1 MFATLVIPVL
11 TVVTALM
18 IITYVPQISLLLRDL
33 LY

>member
-18 IITYVPQISLLLRDL
+18 IITYVPQTSLLLRDL

>member
-1 MFATLVIPVL
+1 MSATRGRPLL
-11 TVVTALM
+11 TVVTARM